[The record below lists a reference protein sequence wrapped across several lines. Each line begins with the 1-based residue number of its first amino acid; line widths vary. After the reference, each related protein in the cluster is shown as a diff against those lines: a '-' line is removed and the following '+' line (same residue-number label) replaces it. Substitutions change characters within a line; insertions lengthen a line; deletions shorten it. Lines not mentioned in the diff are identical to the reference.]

1 MKETVEVRRTM
12 CGHAFRKGVQQA
24 AERALTCGVD
34 KVTPDGGKGGS
45 GAIFGVSGLCAQVG
59 REEVV
64 R

>member
-1 MKETVEVRRTM
+1 MKETVEVRRSM

-34 KVTPDGGKGGS
+34 KVTPEGEKGGS
-45 GAIFGVSGLCAQVG
+45 GAICVVFTTCAQVG